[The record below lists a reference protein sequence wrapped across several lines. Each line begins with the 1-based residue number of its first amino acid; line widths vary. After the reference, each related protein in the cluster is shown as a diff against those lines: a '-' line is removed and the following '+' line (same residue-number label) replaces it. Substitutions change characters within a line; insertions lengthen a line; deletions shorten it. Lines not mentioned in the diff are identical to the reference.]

1 MATLKSLVDETTNIK
16 DELVECHNNLK
27 NNLNAKGVEV
37 LDLDKMSSLIDK
49 VGDIETSVKVVIS
62 DNILCNF
69 LATATS
75 RTGILNFEQEHFK
88 YICTFEGSVRF
99 STKAINS
106 GAGTGA
112 YFIVRHLR
120 GEEVLYQ
127 SESQKVT
134 STATEYAYDIDNIK
148 VNDVINMICYSSAS
162 GISTGIFYTCLKGDV
177 I

>member
-1 MATLKSLVDETTNIK
+1 MTTLKNLVDETTNIK
-16 DELVECHNNLK
+16 NELVECYTNLK
-27 NNLNAKGVEV
+27 NNLNAKGVDV
-37 LDLDKMSSLIDK
+37 FDSDKMSSLVDK

-69 LATATS
+69 LATVGS
-75 RTGILNFEQEHFK
+75 STGKLNFEQEHFK
-88 YICTFEGSVRF
+88 CICTFEGSVRF
-99 STKAINS
+99 STKAIN
-106 GAGTGA
+106 AGLGSGA

-134 STATEYAYDIDNIK
+134 STATEYTYDIDNIK
-148 VNDVINMICYSSAS
+148 ANDVINMTCYSSAS